1 MTDSNKNGIFF
12 HDGIFTLQTEN
23 STYQMKADKL
33 GVLLHLYYGKKMC
46 GVTDYLPSQA
56 DRGFSPNPYDAGADR
71 TYSLDFLPLEFP
83 VRGVGDFR
91 SPALDMKYADSSWG
105 LDLRYKSYKISDGK
119 YSLPGLPAVYSE
131 NAGDEAQTL
140 EILLED
146 SVSKVQVKLLYGVL
160 PKLDIITRSV
170 AVTNLGENS
179 FTVEKLQAA
188 CLDFACGSYDFIKFY
203 GRHAMERNA
212 ERTPITHASQVI
224 GSRRGTSSHQYSPVM
239 IVCKNDATENSG
251 SAWGLNFAYSG
262 GFKGEAE
269 KDQFNATRVQLG
281 LQDEMLSY
289 PVAKGETFWSPEVI
303 MTYSDKGIGQVSRNF
318 HKCIARNVC
327 RGKYRDE
334 VRPVLLNSW
343 EANYFNISKDSIL
356 KLAKDASKLGIEML
370 VMDDGWFGKRD
381 DDNSG
386 LGDWIINEKK
396 IGCSLKELV
405 EKVNETGLKFGIWF
419 EPEMINEDSD
429 LYRAHPDWA
438 LNFKGRK
445 PVRGRNQLVLD
456 YSRPEVVEA
465 IFTQMC
471 KVLDSANIEYV
482 KWDFNRSINDV
493 YTYAENVK
501 NQGSVLYDFIKG
513 TYSLAEKLTSRYPN
527 ILFEGC
533 SGGGGRFDAGMMF
546 YTPQIWCSD
555 NTDAIDRTRIQYGT
569 SFAFPAST
577 VGSHVS
583 IVPNHQTGR
592 ICPMKTRGVVAM
604 AGTFGYE
611 LDLAKISSEEKCEI
625 KEQVKAYKKYA
636 HLIKNGDYYRLTN
649 PFADETASWA
659 FVAEDKSEALVSSVQ
674 LEMHGN
680 MTPLYVPVYGLQSGC
695 IYRDEESGRL
705 YPSDALEEMGL
716 PVTEPMLH
724 FKAYQWHLVR
734 M

>member
-1 MTDSNKNGIFF
+1 MTDSKKNGIFF

-23 STYQMKADKL
+23 STYQMKADRF
-33 GVLLHLYYGKKMC
+33 GFLLHLYYGKKMY
-46 GVTDYLPSQA
+46 GVTDYLPQQA
-56 DRGFSPNPYDAGADR
+56 DRGFSPNPYDAGSDR

-83 VRGVGDFR
+83 VRGNGDFR
-91 SPALDMKYADSSWG
+91 SPAFDVKYSDTSWG
-105 LDLRYKSYKISDGK
+105 LDLRYKSYKITVGK
-119 YSLPGLPAVYSE
+119 YALSGLPAVYSE
-131 NAGDEAQTL
+131 NVTDEAQTL
-140 EILLED
+140 EVILED
-146 SVSKVQVKLLYGVL
+146 EIAKIQVKLLYGLL
-160 PKLDIITRSV
+160 PKLDVITRSA
-170 AVTNLGENS
+170 AVTNLGNET
-179 FTVEKLQAA
+179 FTIEKLQAA
-188 CLDFACGSYDFIKFY
+188 CLDFVCGNYDFIKLY
-203 GRHAMERNA
+203 GRHAMERNV
-212 ERTPITHASQVI
+212 ERTPISHCAQVI

-239 IVCKNDATENSG
+239 VICKEDATENAG
-251 SAWGLNFAYSG
+251 SVWGLNFVYSG

-269 KDQFNATRVQLG
+269 KDQFNGTRVQLG

-289 PVAKGETFWSPEVI
+289 PVHKGETFWSPEVI
-303 MTYSDKGIGQVSRNF
+303 MTYSNCGIGQVSRNF
-318 HKCIARNVC
+318 HKCIAKNVC
-327 RGKYRDE
+327 RGKYRDII
-334 VRPVLLNSW
+334 RPVLLNSW
-343 EANYFNISKDSIL
+343 EANYFNISKNSIL
-356 KLAKDASKLGIEML
+356 KLAKDARELGIEML

-386 LGDWIINEKK
+386 LGDWVINEKK

-405 EKVNETGLKFGIWF
+405 QEVNDTGLKFGIWF
-419 EPEMINEDSD
+419 EPEMVNEDSD

-445 PVRGRNQLVLD
+445 PIRGRNQLVLD

-465 IFTQMC
+465 IFNQMC

-493 YTYAENVK
+493 YSRTENIE
-501 NQGSVLYDFIKG
+501 NQGSVLYNFIKG
-513 TYSLAEKLTSRYPN
+513 TYSLAEKLTCRYPN

-533 SGGGGRFDAGMMF
+533 SGGGGRFDAGMMY

-592 ICPMKTRGVVAM
+592 VCPMKTRGVVAM

-611 LDLAKISSEEKCEI
+611 LDLAKISTEEKEEI
-625 KEQVKAYKKYA
+625 KAQVKAYKKFA
-636 HLIKNGDYYRLTN
+636 KLIKNGDYYRLTN
-649 PFADETASWA
+649 PFTDETASWA
-659 FVAEDKSEALVSSVQ
+659 FIAEDKSEALVSTVL

-680 MTPLYVPVYGLQSGC
+680 MTPVYVPVYGLESGC
-695 IYRDEESGRL
+695 LYLDEENDAV
-705 YPSDALEEMGL
+705 YPADALEELGL
-716 PVTEPMLH
+716 PIRENMLH
-724 FKAYQWHLVR
+724 FQSYQWHLIKI
-734 M
+734 

>member
-1 MTDSNKNGIFF
+1 
-12 HDGIFTLQTEN
+12 
-23 STYQMKADKL
+23 
-33 GVLLHLYYGKKMC
+33 
-46 GVTDYLPSQA
+46 
-56 DRGFSPNPYDAGADR
+56 
-71 TYSLDFLPLEFP
+71 
-83 VRGVGDFR
+83 
-91 SPALDMKYADSSWG
+91 
-105 LDLRYKSYKISDGK
+105 
-119 YSLPGLPAVYSE
+119 
-131 NAGDEAQTL
+131 
-140 EILLED
+140 
-146 SVSKVQVKLLYGVL
+146 
-160 PKLDIITRSV
+160 
-170 AVTNLGENS
+170 
-179 FTVEKLQAA
+179 
-188 CLDFACGSYDFIKFY
+188 
-203 GRHAMERNA
+203 
-212 ERTPITHASQVI
+212 
-224 GSRRGTSSHQYSPVM
+224 
-239 IVCKNDATENSG
+239 
-251 SAWGLNFAYSG
+251 
-262 GFKGEAE
+262 
-269 KDQFNATRVQLG
+269 
-281 LQDEMLSY
+281 
-289 PVAKGETFWSPEVI
+289 
-303 MTYSDKGIGQVSRNF
+303 
-318 HKCIARNVC
+318 
-327 RGKYRDE
+327 
-334 VRPVLLNSW
+334 
-343 EANYFNISKDSIL
+343 
-356 KLAKDASKLGIEML
+356 
-370 VMDDGWFGKRD
+370 
-381 DDNSG
+381 
-386 LGDWIINEKK
+386 
-396 IGCSLKELV
+396 
-405 EKVNETGLKFGIWF
+405 
-419 EPEMINEDSD
+419 MINEDSD

-456 YSRPEVVEA
+456 YSRAEVVEA
-465 IFTQMC
+465 IFEQMC

-493 YTYAENVK
+493 YSYAENVK
-501 NQGSVLYDFIKG
+501 NQGAVLYDFIKG

-659 FVAEDKSEALVSSVQ
+659 FVTEDKSEALVSSVQ